1 MKNKVYF
8 FSKINNF
15 LLKCMPYIFP
25 TIIGITILLK
35 YRLIK
40 ERFIEIIG
48 YDFNDFEVG
57 IILIIFESLITLSFK
72 MLFKYIE
79 KLKNISSFFK
89 HKLYSWLRPILNK
102 IKHKTFR
109 ILGNKSI
116 NSFYYI
122 NYIPTPEQKQI
133 KEYISSIQSL
143 NILICITLPK
153 TIPIENLKSILK
165 FAYLQLDNAKSNYQ
179 YKSTLRNAIIIEL
192 LFSTGMRVS
201 EISNLKRKS
210 LDLNS
215 NTIYIYGKGS
225 KERIMCIANV
235 KVSRLLNEYIKICGG
250 KNEYVFI
257 NKLGNRYS
265 EQSIRHMINDY
276 AKRSDVG
283 LHITPHMFRHT
294 FATALMD
301 ENVNIRYIQQLLG
314 HSSITTT
321 QIYTHIS
328 TNKIR
333 HILEENHPRNKM
345 NI

>member
-1 MKNKVYF
+1 MIDIEKEAMNYIKVCNDLKGLSALTIKAYKIDLRQF
-8 FSKINNF
+8 CSYMQGKDCFSKNELNKYINSLHQRF
-15 LLKCMPYIFP
+15 KPKTAKRKIACLKAFYRYMEIED
-25 TIIGITILLK
+25 IIEINPFHKITLK
-35 YRLIK
+35 YK
-40 ERFIEIIG
+40 E
-48 YDFNDFEVG
+48 
-57 IILIIFESLITLSFK
+57 
-72 MLFKYIE
+72 
-79 KLKNISSFFK
+79 
-89 HKLYSWLRPILNK
+89 P
-102 IKHKTFR
+102 
-109 ILGNKSI
+109 
-116 NSFYYI
+116 
-122 NYIPTPEQKQI
+122 
-133 KEYISSIQSL
+133 
-143 NILICITLPK
+143 ITLPK
-153 TIPIENLKSILK
+153 TIPIENIKDILK
-165 FAYLQLDNAKSNYQ
+165 FAYLEISNAQSNYQ

-257 NKLGNRYS
+257 NKLDNRYS
-265 EQSIRHMINDY
+265 EQSIRNMINDY
-276 AKRSDVG
+276 AKRSDVD

-333 HILEENHPRNKM
+333 HILEDNHPRNKM